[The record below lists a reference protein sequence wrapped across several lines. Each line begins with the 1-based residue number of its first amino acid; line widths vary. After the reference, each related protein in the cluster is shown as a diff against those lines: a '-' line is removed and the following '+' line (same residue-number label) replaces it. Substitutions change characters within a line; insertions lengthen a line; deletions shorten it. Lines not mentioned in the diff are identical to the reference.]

1 MKNIYL
7 IIATIIGL
15 ICSSCTKPNS
25 ANENP
30 ENRKIYYTTTD
41 GKPVTLG
48 ESAGFNSEL
57 VSNTYAN
64 GKGCL
69 EFAEDLII
77 IHQASFRNSKT
88 LKSITLPNTL
98 EYIEEVVF
106 VGCTALESFSG
117 KFAINSKCLVTD
129 KKLLVG
135 FAQCGITDY
144 KIPDGIEA
152 LNNYVFSWNE
162 NLQSITF
169 PKSIQSIGQKA
180 FYRCEAL
187 SEIHFLNPTPP
198 KIMNEAFHYYSGDDP
213 KVKAKVYVPKGSKQA
228 YEAILGTYDFIFN
241 ETE

>member
-1 MKNIYL
+1 MNKIY
-7 IIATIIGL
+7 IIPAIIIGL

-30 ENRKIYYTTTD
+30 DNRKIYYTTTD
-41 GKPVTLG
+41 GKPVTLD
-48 ESAGFNSEL
+48 ESALFNSEL
-57 VSNTYAN
+57 ISNTYSN

-69 EFAEDLII
+69 EFAEDII
-77 IHQASFRNSKT
+77 IIYQASFRNSKT
-88 LKSITLPNTL
+88 LKSITLPNAL
-98 EYIEEVVF
+98 EYIEGEVF
-106 VGCTALESFSG
+106 EGCTALESFSG
-117 KFAINSKCLVTD
+117 KFAFNSKCLVTD

-152 LNNYVFSWNE
+152 LDNYVFSWNE

-198 KIMNEAFHYYSGDDP
+198 KIMNEALHYYSGDDP
-213 KVKAKVYVPKGSKQA
+213 KVKAKVYVPKGSTQA
-228 YEAILGTYDFIFN
+228 YEEILGQYDFIFI